1 MNYACLFATLAI
13 LPAAAHAQPAPEATA
28 STEEPRRR
36 GEPVRPAQVPVEQ
49 PLTAADV
56 RDAPRPGFEHGRVDP
71 IDTGDSTARQIG
83 RAMLWIPRVP
93 YELVAQPVRGATYV
107 QDRYQVI
114 DRLTRLFF
122 TEDERLGIFPTAL
135 FETGFGWNVGARAL
149 LRDMFGKRERIQ
161 ARAGLG
167 GQLKRVVEIDADTGT
182 AIHSRV
188 RAGIGAAYESR
199 DEERFFG
206 FGNADEVDAVGS
218 PLDPLA
224 ADLAVSTRYHV
235 KIWRVAPQ
243 LRVQLPSDFWFTVT
257 GAAVSKEFGTTDQLD
272 DDDVPIEDGF
282 MTARLPGFVEGTD
295 FWYGE
300 VEAAWD
306 TMRKAHPYDAA
317 GIRGTGT
324 LALVYAG
331 RQDEIGG
338 GPGFFRLGVDLQHH
352 VALTTGP
359 RMLTFRLTG
368 EAVTGDLDD
377 VPFTELPS
385 LGGNQLLRGYD
396 TDRFRDRVAAV
407 AQGSYLWALGHNVAT
422 RLFVDV
428 GRVYSGLDDLTL
440 DDLRVGFGG
449 AIEGYTETGLVVRLE
464 LATSID
470 GDIFAYVALNPF
482 EDARSRVDR

>member
-1 MNYACLFATLAI
+1 
-13 LPAAAHAQPAPEATA
+13 
-28 STEEPRRR
+28 
-36 GEPVRPAQVPVEQ
+36 
-49 PLTAADV
+49 
-56 RDAPRPGFEHGRVDP
+56 
-71 IDTGDSTARQIG
+71 
-83 RAMLWIPRVP
+83 
-93 YELVAQPVRGATYV
+93 
-107 QDRYQVI
+107 
-114 DRLTRLFF
+114 
-122 TEDERLGIFPTAL
+122 
-135 FETGFGWNVGARAL
+135 
-149 LRDMFGKRERIQ
+149 MFGKRERIQ
-161 ARAGLG
+161 ARAGFG
-167 GQLKRVVEIDADTGT
+167 GQLKRVVEIDADTGI
-182 AIHSRV
+182 AIHPRV

-206 FGNADEVDAVGS
+206 FGNADEVDAVAA

-224 ADLAVSTRYHV
+224 ADLAVSSRYRV

-243 LRVQLPSDFWFTVT
+243 LRVELPSDFWLTFT
-257 GAAVSKEFGTTDQLD
+257 GAAISKDFGTTDQLD
-272 DDDVPIEDGF
+272 NDDVPIEDGF
-282 MTARLPGFVEGTD
+282 MTQRLPGFVEGTE

-306 TMRKAHPYDAA
+306 TRRKAHPYDAA

-324 LALVYAG
+324 LAMVYAG

-338 GPGFFRLGVDLQHH
+338 GPGFFRLGIDLQRHIA
-352 VALTTGP
+352 VTTGP
-359 RMLTFRLTG
+359 RALTFRLTG
-368 EAVTGDLDD
+368 EAVTGDRDE

-422 RLFVDV
+422 RLFVDA

-449 AIEGYTETGLVVRLE
+449 AIEGYTEVGLVVRLE

-470 GDIFAYVALNPF
+470 GDVFGYIALNPF
-482 EDARSRVDR
+482 EDARSRVER